1 MDDLGIVD
9 VNDVELPCI
18 TYGTAMTINT
28 SFTSAADAIVIDPT
42 RFQVCDAIVVVTHH
56 KALDVAEDIIVVI
69 IASSAAIVGYFNLQV
84 VIVTDQGQA
93 TVKVWFI
100 ITVFVAE
107 FVDSSFAGV
116 VDIVSVDDVVIATN
130 DVVAVID
137 AGRPITISVIATLII
152 QNLATIWLYVN

>member
-1 MDDLGIVD
+1 M
-9 VNDVELPCI
+9 
-18 TYGTAMTINT
+18 
-28 SFTSAADAIVIDPT
+28 
-42 RFQVCDAIVVVTHH
+42 
-56 KALDVAEDIIVVI
+56 
-69 IASSAAIVGYFNLQV
+69 
-84 VIVTDQGQA
+84 
-93 TVKVWFI
+93 KVWFI

-116 VDIVSVDDVVIATN
+116 VDIVTVDDVAIATN